1 MSIVCRRLANPTD
14 AEANTALDVLVEGF
28 QGYHFFYEM
37 MEDRKDILVEHL
49 RARLVPAF
57 EGAEVGVTPGLKPA
71 DLPLHQRMVEENVR
85 PLYSP
90 AHKTWVDT
98 EYKQFLAFL
107 DDPSLSDI
115 KANSYEIL
123 LIATHPS
130 ARRRGLAPALLEAI
144 RQRAHDDGKEVMLL
158 TQCTERAEGT
168 YARAGYRTVHQT
180 ELVYRDG
187 ERDPWFVMVR

>member
-1 MSIVCRRLANPTD
+1 MGRYRGGSCPLNR
-14 AEANTALDVLVEGF
+14 GF
-28 QGYHFFYEM
+28 
-37 MEDRKDILVEHL
+37 
-49 RARLVPAF
+49 
-57 EGAEVGVTPGLKPA
+57 
-71 DLPLHQRMVEENVR
+71 
-85 PLYSP
+85 SS
-90 AHKTWVDT
+90 AH
-98 EYKQFLAFL
+98 ERQYKQFLAFL
-107 DDPSLSDI
+107 DEPSISAI

-123 LIATHPS
+123 LIATQPS

-168 YARAGYRTVHQT
+168 YARAGYRTVYQT